1 MRLNQFLAHSGI
13 SSRREADNLIKAGL
27 VQVNGKII
35 LEMGFRVLDSDT
47 VKFNNETISSETKR
61 YLLLNK
67 PKDYLTTTN
76 DPKKKNVY
84 ELIAKACK
92 ERIYPVGRLDKLTSG
107 LLLFTNDGEISKK
120 LTHPKQRVK
129 KIYHITLD
137 KNLTAADMKK
147 IVSGVTVE
155 GYLTEIETIS
165 YVQNAPKKEVGI
177 EIHIGKNSTIKN
189 LFAHLGYKVVKLD
202 RVYFSGLTKK
212 DIPRGRYR
220 FLSEKEV
227 SMLKMI

>member
-1 MRLNQFLAHSGI
+1 
-13 SSRREADNLIKAGL
+13 
-27 VQVNGKII
+27 
-35 LEMGFRVLDSDT
+35 
-47 VKFNNETISSETKR
+47 
-61 YLLLNK
+61 
-67 PKDYLTTTN
+67 
-76 DPKKKNVY
+76 
-84 ELIAKACK
+84 
-92 ERIYPVGRLDKLTSG
+92 
-107 LLLFTNDGEISKK
+107 
-120 LTHPKQRVK
+120 
-129 KIYHITLD
+129 
-137 KNLTAADMKK
+137 MKK

-202 RVYFSGLTKK
+202 RVYFGGLTKK